1 MATTDIQKTP
11 FVRELASSGEFDP
24 YFSNI
29 NHWWLK
35 KILINLVAD
44 RKTRDKALESLTLFL
59 KARKD
64 LSLLELLKVWRGL
77 FFCTRPPSFLYPSY
91 QL

>member
-11 FVRELASSGEFDP
+11 FVRELASSGEFSLH
-24 YFSNI
+24 FLLRT
-29 NHWWLK
+29 HWRSAI
-35 KILINLVAD
+35 ILICVSSD

-77 FFCTRPPSFLYPSY
+77 FFCTHQSPPPL
-91 QL
+91 